1 MPKLSN
7 YNPNTNELLTFQS
20 SIVDFVNGNDTPTA
34 YLERCI
40 SEISKREPEINAFVN
55 LNIDGA
61 RKAAAASTERYKI
74 GKTLSRIDG
83 MPIGIKDLFETKDMP
98 TECGSPIFKD
108 NFTNRD
114 SALAS
119 ALRRAGAIILAK
131 TVTTEFAFYKPGP
144 TRNPYDTTRTPG
156 GSSSGSG
163 AAVGAGFLPV
173 AIGTQVVGSLIRPSS
188 YNANFGF
195 KPSYGA
201 INREGAYSNLSQS
214 ALGTHA
220 GSLEDAWV
228 SARVIAE
235 FSGGDPGFTGLQG
248 PIDLPESKKPL
259 SLARLDTGGWEK
271 CSAEV
276 KGKFNKIISLIKAA
290 GVPLMSRTKVETL
303 ENFETLM
310 LKAFDTTMDI
320 CGYEFLWPLKDYED
334 LGVNAISEDI
344 TSWLRK
350 WEKID
355 RNMYSKRI
363 NAREKMRSMH
373 QSFSNEFDAFITLSA
388 PDCAPKGF
396 SSTGDPSFAVYSSI
410 LGAPA
415 INLPLLE
422 VDGMPLGVQLIGYP
436 QKDAD
441 LFKVAHWLLK
451 LLKIDPK

>member
-1 MPKLSN
+1 MSN
-7 YNPNTNELLTFQS
+7 SSVYNPKTNKLLTFQNHIS
-20 SIVDFVNGNDTPTA
+20 DFINGNDTPSA
-34 YLERCI
+34 YLERCLSLI
-40 SEISKREPEINAFVN
+40 SEREPEINAFVN
-55 LNIDGA
+55 MNIEGA
-61 RKAAAASTERYKI
+61 KKAALESTKRYKN
-74 GKTLSRIDG
+74 GKVLSKIDG

-98 TECGSPIFKD
+98 TECGSPIFKG
-108 NFTNRD
+108 NVTNRD

-144 TRNPYDTTRTPG
+144 TKNPYDTTRTPG

-173 AIGTQVVGSLIRPSS
+173 TIGTQVVGSLIRPSS

-220 GSLEDAWV
+220 GSLTDAWI
-228 SARVIAE
+228 SARAIAE
-235 FSGGDPGFTGLQG
+235 FSGGDPGFPGLKGPTGL
-248 PIDLPESKKPL
+248 PECEKPL

-271 CSAEV
+271 CSTEV
-276 KGKFNKIISLIKAA
+276 KDKFNKLISVITASNVIVKD
-290 GVPLMSRTKVETL
+290 RTKNETL
-303 ENFETLM
+303 EDFEILM
-310 LKAFDTTMDI
+310 LNAFDATMDI

-334 LGVNAISEDI
+334 LGKNSISEDI

-355 RNMYSKRI
+355 RNLYAERLST
-363 NAREKMRSMH
+363 REQMRSFH
-373 QSFSNEFDAFITLSA
+373 QNFNGEIDAFITLSA

-422 VDGMPLGVQLIGYP
+422 VNGMPLGVQLIGYP

-441 LFKVAHWLLK
+441 LFSTAHWLLK
-451 LLKIDPK
+451 LLDIKP

>member
-1 MPKLSN
+1 MSN
-7 YNPNTNELLTFQS
+7 SSVYNPKTNKLLTFQNHIS
-20 SIVDFVNGNDTPTA
+20 NFINGNDTPSA
-34 YLERCI
+34 YLERCLSLI
-40 SEISKREPEINAFVN
+40 SEREPEINAFVSM
-55 LNIDGA
+55 NIEGA
-61 RKAAAASTERYKI
+61 KKAALESTKRYKN
-74 GKTLSRIDG
+74 GKVLSKIDG

-98 TECGSPIFKD
+98 TECGSPIFKG
-108 NFTNRD
+108 NVTNRD

-144 TRNPYDTTRTPG
+144 TKNPYDTTRTPG

-173 AIGTQVVGSLIRPSS
+173 TIGTQVVGSLIRPSS

-220 GSLEDAWV
+220 GSLTDAWI
-228 SARVIAE
+228 SARAIAE
-235 FSGGDPGFTGLQG
+235 FSGGDPGFPGLKG
-248 PIDLPESKKPL
+248 PEVLPECKKPL

-271 CSAEV
+271 CSPEV
-276 KGKFNKIISLIKAA
+276 KDKFNK
-290 GVPLMSRTKVETL
+290 LMSVITASNVIVKDRAKNETL
-303 ENFETLM
+303 EDFEILM
-310 LKAFDTTMDI
+310 LNAFDVTMDI

-334 LGVNAISEDI
+334 LGKNSISEDI

-355 RNMYSKRI
+355 RDLYAERLST
-363 NAREKMRSMH
+363 REKMRSFH
-373 QSFSNEFDAFITLSA
+373 QSFGGEIDAFITLSA

-422 VDGMPLGVQLIGYP
+422 VNGMPLGVQLIGYP
-436 QKDAD
+436 QRDAD
-441 LFKVAHWLLK
+441 LFATAHWLLK
-451 LLKIDPK
+451 LLSIKP

>member
-1 MPKLSN
+1 MSN
-7 YNPNTNELLTFQS
+7 SSSYNPKTNKLLTFQNHIS
-20 SIVDFVNGNDTPTA
+20 DFINGNDTPSA
-34 YLERCI
+34 YLERCLSLI
-40 SEISKREPEINAFVN
+40 SEREPEINAFVN
-55 LNIDGA
+55 MNIEGA
-61 RKAAAASTERYKI
+61 KKAALESTERYKN
-74 GKTLSRIDG
+74 GKVLSKIDG

-98 TECGSPIFKD
+98 TECGSPIFKG
-108 NFTNRD
+108 NATNRD

-144 TRNPYDTTRTPG
+144 TKNPYDTTRTPG

-173 AIGTQVVGSLIRPSS
+173 TIGTQVVGSLIRPSS

-220 GSLEDAWV
+220 GSLTDAWI
-228 SARVIAE
+228 SARAIAE
-235 FSGGDPGFTGLQG
+235 FSGGDPGFPGLKG
-248 PIDLPESKKPL
+248 PEVLPECKKPL

-276 KGKFNKIISLIKAA
+276 KDKFNKLISVITASN
-290 GVPLMSRTKVETL
+290 VKVKDRAINENL
-303 ENFETLM
+303 EDFETLM
-310 LKAFDTTMDI
+310 LNAFDVTMDI

-334 LGVNAISEDI
+334 LGKNSISEDI

-355 RNMYSKRI
+355 RDLYAERLST
-363 NAREKMRSMH
+363 REQMRSFH
-373 QSFSNEFDAFITLSA
+373 QSFGGEIDAFITLSA

-422 VDGMPLGVQLIGYP
+422 VNGMPLGIQLIGYP
-436 QKDAD
+436 QRDAD
-441 LFKVAHWLLK
+441 LFTTAHWLLK
-451 LLKIDPK
+451 LLGIKP

>member
-1 MPKLSN
+1 MSN
-7 YNPNTNELLTFQS
+7 SSSYNPKTNKLLTFQNHIS
-20 SIVDFVNGNDTPTA
+20 DFISGNDTPSA
-34 YLERCI
+34 YLERCLSLI
-40 SEISKREPEINAFVN
+40 SEREPEINAFVN
-55 LNIDGA
+55 MNIEGA
-61 RKAAAASTERYKI
+61 KKAALESTERYKN
-74 GKTLSRIDG
+74 GKVLSKIDG

-98 TECGSPIFKD
+98 TECGSPIFKG
-108 NFTNRD
+108 NATNRD

-144 TRNPYDTTRTPG
+144 TKNPYDTTRTPG

-173 AIGTQVVGSLIRPSS
+173 TIGTQVVGSLIRPSS

-220 GSLEDAWV
+220 GSLTDAWI
-228 SARVIAE
+228 SARAIAE
-235 FSGGDPGFTGLQG
+235 FSGGDPGFPGLKG
-248 PIDLPESKKPL
+248 PEVLPECKKPL

-276 KGKFNKIISLIKAA
+276 KDKFNKLISVITASN
-290 GVPLMSRTKVETL
+290 VKVKDRAINENL
-303 ENFETLM
+303 EDFEILM
-310 LKAFDTTMDI
+310 LNAFDATMDI

-334 LGVNAISEDI
+334 LGKNSISEDI

-355 RNMYSKRI
+355 RDLYAERLST
-363 NAREKMRSMH
+363 REQMRSFH
-373 QSFSNEFDAFITLSA
+373 QSFSGEIDAFITLSA

-422 VDGMPLGVQLIGYP
+422 VNGMPLGVQLIGYP
-436 QKDAD
+436 QRDAD
-441 LFKVAHWLLK
+441 LFTTAHWLLK
-451 LLKIDPK
+451 LLGIKP

>member
-1 MPKLSN
+1 MSNLSG
-7 YNPNTNELLTFQS
+7 YNPMTNKLLTFQNYIS
-20 SIVDFVNGNDTPTA
+20 DFVNGNDTPSA
-34 YLERCI
+34 YLDRCL
-40 SEISKREPEINAFVN
+40 SLISKREPEIKAFVN
-55 LNIDGA
+55 MNIEGA
-61 RKAAAASTERYKI
+61 KKAALESTKRYKN
-74 GKTLSRIDG
+74 GKTLSGIDG
-83 MPIGIKDLFETKDMP
+83 MPIGIKDLFETRDMP
-98 TECGSPIFKD
+98 TECGSPIFKG
-108 NFTNRD
+108 NTTNRD

-119 ALRRAGAIILAK
+119 ALRRAGAIVLAK

-144 TRNPYDTTRTPG
+144 TKNPYDTTRTPG

-173 AIGTQVVGSLIRPSS
+173 TIGTQVVGSLIRPSS

-220 GSLEDAWV
+220 GSLTDAWV
-228 SARVIAE
+228 SARAIAE
-235 FSGGDPGFTGLQG
+235 FSGGDPGFPGLQG
-248 PIDLPESKKPL
+248 PQSLPESKKPL

-271 CSAEV
+271 CSPEV
-276 KGKFNKIISLIKAA
+276 KDKFNKIISLITDTNVIVKD
-290 GVPLMSRTKVETL
+290 RTKNETL
-303 ENFETLM
+303 EDFEILM
-310 LKAFDTTMDI
+310 LNAFDATMDI

-334 LGVNAISEDI
+334 LGKNSISEDI

-355 RNMYSKRI
+355 RNLYAERL
-363 NAREKMRSMH
+363 NTREQMRSFH
-373 QSFSNEFDAFITLSA
+373 QSFNSEIDAFITLSA

-422 VDGMPLGVQLIGYP
+422 VNGMPLGVQLIGYP

-441 LFKVAHWLLK
+441 LFSTAHWLLK
-451 LLKIDPK
+451 LLDIKP

>member
-1 MPKLSN
+1 MSN
-7 YNPNTNELLTFQS
+7 SSSYNPKTNKLLTFQNHIS
-20 SIVDFVNGNDTPTA
+20 DFINGNDTPSA
-34 YLERCI
+34 YLERCLSLI
-40 SEISKREPEINAFVN
+40 SEREPEINAFVN
-55 LNIDGA
+55 MNIEGA
-61 RKAAAASTERYKI
+61 KKAALESTERYKN
-74 GKTLSRIDG
+74 GKVLSKIDG

-98 TECGSPIFKD
+98 TECGSPIFKG
-108 NFTNRD
+108 NATNRD

-144 TRNPYDTTRTPG
+144 TKNPYDTTRTPG

-173 AIGTQVVGSLIRPSS
+173 TIGTQVVGSLIRPSS

-220 GSLEDAWV
+220 GSLTDAWI
-228 SARVIAE
+228 SARAIAE
-235 FSGGDPGFTGLQG
+235 FSGGDPGFPGLKG
-248 PIDLPESKKPL
+248 PEVLPEFKKPL
-259 SLARLDTGGWEK
+259 SLARLDTGGWGK
-271 CSAEV
+271 CSPEV
-276 KGKFNKIISLIKAA
+276 KDKFNK
-290 GVPLMSRTKVETL
+290 LMSVITASNVIVKDRAKNETL
-303 ENFETLM
+303 EDFEILM
-310 LKAFDTTMDI
+310 LNAFDVTMDI

-334 LGVNAISEDI
+334 LGKNSISEDI

-355 RNMYSKRI
+355 RDLYAERLST
-363 NAREKMRSMH
+363 REQMRSFH
-373 QSFSNEFDAFITLSA
+373 QSFSGEIDAFITLSA

-422 VDGMPLGVQLIGYP
+422 VNGMPLGVQLIGYP
-436 QKDAD
+436 QRDAD
-441 LFKVAHWLLK
+441 LFATAHWLLK
-451 LLKIDPK
+451 LLSIKP

>member
-1 MPKLSN
+1 MSN
-7 YNPNTNELLTFQS
+7 SSSYNPKTNKLLTFQNHIS
-20 SIVDFVNGNDTPTA
+20 DFINGNDTPSA
-34 YLERCI
+34 YLERCLSLI
-40 SEISKREPEINAFVN
+40 SEREPEINAFVN
-55 LNIDGA
+55 MNIEGA
-61 RKAAAASTERYKI
+61 KKAALESTERYKN
-74 GKTLSRIDG
+74 GKVLSKIDG

-98 TECGSPIFKD
+98 TECGSPIFKG
-108 NFTNRD
+108 NATNRD

-144 TRNPYDTTRTPG
+144 TKNPYDTTRTPG

-173 AIGTQVVGSLIRPSS
+173 TIGTQVVGSLIRPSS

-220 GSLEDAWV
+220 GSLTDAWI
-228 SARVIAE
+228 SARAIAE
-235 FSGGDPGFTGLQG
+235 FSGGDPGFPGLKG
-248 PIDLPESKKPL
+248 PEVLPECKKPL
-259 SLARLDTGGWEK
+259 SLARLDTGGWGK
-271 CSAEV
+271 CSPEV
-276 KGKFNKIISLIKAA
+276 KDKFNK
-290 GVPLMSRTKVETL
+290 LMSVITASNVIVKDRAKNETL
-303 ENFETLM
+303 EDFEILM
-310 LKAFDTTMDI
+310 LNAFDVTMDI

-334 LGVNAISEDI
+334 LGKNSISEDI

-355 RNMYSKRI
+355 RDLYAERLST
-363 NAREKMRSMH
+363 REQMRSFH
-373 QSFSNEFDAFITLSA
+373 QSFSGEIDAFITLSA

-422 VDGMPLGVQLIGYP
+422 VNGMPLGVQLIGYP
-436 QKDAD
+436 QRDAD
-441 LFKVAHWLLK
+441 LFATAHWLLK
-451 LLKIDPK
+451 LLSIKP